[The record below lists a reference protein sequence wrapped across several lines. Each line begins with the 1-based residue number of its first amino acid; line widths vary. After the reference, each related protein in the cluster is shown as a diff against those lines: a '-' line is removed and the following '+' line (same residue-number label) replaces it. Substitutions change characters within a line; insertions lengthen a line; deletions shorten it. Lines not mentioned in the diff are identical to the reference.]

1 MAIFVGICQVE
12 LLLPQAQS
20 LKDKRFV
27 LNSLKTRLSN
37 KFNISIAEVDQNDL
51 WQRTTIGM
59 AVVANE
65 RKFVDQVFTK
75 ILSQLDAEHQ
85 IEVVKHQLEVV

>member
-27 LNSLKTRLSN
+27 LNSVKARIAN
-37 KFNISIAEVDQNDL
+37 KFNVSIAEVDQNDL
-51 WQRTTIGM
+51 WQRATIGM
-59 AVVANE
+59 AVVVNE
-65 RKFVDQVFTK
+65 RKFVDQVFSK
-75 ILSQLDAEHQ
+75 ILNLLDEEERL
-85 IEVVKHQLEVV
+85 EVLKHQLEVV

>member
-27 LNSLKTRLSN
+27 LNSLKTRLGN

-51 WQRTTIGM
+51 WQRATLGM
-59 AVVANE
+59 ATVANE
-65 RKFVDQVFTK
+65 RKFIDQVFTK
-75 ILSQLDAEHQ
+75 ILSLLDAEAG
-85 IEVVKHQLEVV
+85 IEVIKHQLEVV

>member
-27 LNSLKTRLSN
+27 LNSVKARIGN
-37 KFNISIAEVDQNDL
+37 KFNVSIAEVDQNDL
-51 WQRTTIGM
+51 WQRATLGM

-65 RKFVDQVFTK
+65 RKFIDQVFAK
-75 ILSQLDAEHQ
+75 ILSLLDGEDQL
-85 IEVVKHQLEVV
+85 EVIKHQLEVV

>member
-27 LNSLKTRLSN
+27 LNSLKARLGN
-37 KFNISIAEVDQNDL
+37 KFNISIAEVDHNDL
-51 WQRTTIGM
+51 WQRATLGM

-65 RKFVDQVFTK
+65 RKFVDQVYAK
-75 ILSQLDAEHQ
+75 ILNLLDGEDQ
-85 IEVVKHQLEVV
+85 IEVIKHQLEVV